1 LMEMAKVKL
10 SQMAQHG
17 DLMDR
22 YGGSIRI
29 LGQLDLVKPDV
40 LEAMQKAVEV
50 TSGNRNHI
58 LNVCFPY
65 TSREEITTAIRA
77 TVSDYSKPLSPSIRP
92 FSQTRITQKIRSKNI
107 NAPDLPGLQETSPA
121 RSASNSDAEESISSS
136 ATLHPDYTQRD
147 SLELP
152 DKALYPDPET
162 ITSTT
167 ITGHLYT
174 HDNPPLDLLIR
185 TSGVQR
191 LSDFMLW
198 QCHKDTDI
206 FFLDVLWPVFD
217 LWHFLPVLVEW
228 QWRRKHVE
236 ERDRPA
242 RMRASKT
249 VKAA

>member
-1 LMEMAKVKL
+1 M
-10 SQMAQHG
+10 
-17 DLMDR
+17 
-22 YGGSIRI
+22 
-29 LGQLDLVKPDV
+29 
-40 LEAMQKAVEV
+40 
-50 TSGNRNHI
+50 
-58 LNVCFPY
+58 
-65 TSREEITTAIRA
+65 TTAIRA

-92 FSQTRITQKIRSKNI
+92 FSQIRISQKIRSKNLDTS
-107 NAPDLPGLQETSPA
+107 DLPVVQETSPA

-136 ATLHPDYTQRD
+136 TTLHPDYTQGDD
-147 SLELP
+147 SELP
-152 DKALYPDPET
+152 EKALYPDPET
-162 ITSTT
+162 ITSST

-174 HDNPPLDLLIR
+174 HDNPPLELLIR

-198 QCHKDTDI
+198 QCHKDTDLV
-206 FFLDVLWPVFD
+206 FLDVLWPEFD

-228 QWRRKHVE
+228 QWRRKYVD